1 MPRLRLVASFPC
13 CPFCVESTKC
23 VQASVCGVSYPL
35 SWLWYM
41 SLCSFFAIRI
51 VVRSRDHSQRWLSLP
66 VCILCKCKFDDKS
79 ILFIRFHAVRLA
91 GSALLISNDFPRWA
105 SPAYH
110 LMPILCYA
118 LHTCSVWALV
128 ACTAYLI
135 NTT

>member
-1 MPRLRLVASFPC
+1 MRPSSSLR
-13 CPFCVESTKC
+13 
-23 VQASVCGVSYPL
+23 GIL
-35 SWLWYM
+35 SAIAVVVYVPVLI
-41 SLCSFFAIRI
+41 FAIRT

-66 VCILCKCKFDDKS
+66 ACILCKCKFDDKS

-91 GSALLISNDFPRWA
+91 GSALLIANDFPRWA